1 MPPTFLKRTEAEA
14 KALGTRVIRPETSEG
29 MRYVLRLNA
38 ERGSASK
45 TAIPGFYVGGKTGT
59 AEKVINGRY
68 SKTKNLTTFTAVLPM
83 DKPKYVFLTILDEP
97 QAIEGTFGFMTSGW
111 NAAPTTGNIV
121 ERVAPLLGVPPR
133 FEAPANAFPLM
144 VKLGA
149 WGTR

>member
-1 MPPTFLKRTEAEA
+1 
-14 KALGTRVIRPETSEG
+14 
-29 MRYVLRLNA
+29 
-38 ERGSASK
+38 
-45 TAIPGFYVGGKTGT
+45 VGGKTGT

-68 SKTKNLTTFTAVLPM
+68 SKTKNLTTFTAVMPM

-97 QAIEGTFGFMTSGW
+97 QALPETHGFTTSGW
-111 NAAPTTGNIV
+111 NAAPTTGNVV

-133 FEAPANAFPLM
+133 FDPPTNAFPLM